1 MHQLLRILTKRFSYA
16 AIQLFGAS
24 IVIFVIVRLLPGDPV
39 TTLLGAVVQPEQI
52 EAQKHRL
59 GLDKSVVEQYWIWLK
74 NFFNGD
80 LGTSFVTS
88 NPVITD
94 LGQRLPATFELILLA
109 LFVTIVVLVP
119 LGVLS
124 ARRSRSIY
132 VRTVDRGVHTYG
144 MFAGA
149 TPDFWL
155 AILLVVVF
163 YTQVGW
169 APAPLGRLDIAMAAP
184 PDRTGFLT
192 IDSIIAGRWDAF
204 WNAVA
209 HLAMPVATLTFVYGA
224 PILKMTRQTVTRM
237 LESEF
242 IQQGRA
248 AGLSEFTLLR
258 IALKNSLPP
267 VITLGGVTFGY
278 VIGGAVLVETVFA
291 WGGFGQYAVQAIGNA
306 DFFAIQGFVLVAT
319 ALSIV
324 IFLIV
329 DLLHYA
335 IDPRLE
341 MN

>member
-1 MHQLLRILTKRFSYA
+1 M
-16 AIQLFGAS
+16 
-24 IVIFVIVRLLPGDPV
+24 IVRLLPGDPV
-39 TTLLGAVVQPEQI
+39 TALLGSVVQPEQI
-52 EAQKHRL
+52 AAQKHRL

-74 NFFNGD
+74 DLFNGD

-88 NPVITD
+88 NPVFKD
-94 LGQRLPATFELILLA
+94 LGDRLPATFELILLA
-109 LFVTIVVLVP
+109 LFLTMVLLVP
-119 LGVLS
+119 LAVLS
-124 ARRSRSIY
+124 ARRTRSIY
-132 VRTVDRGVHTYG
+132 SKTVDRGVSTYG
-144 MFAGA
+144 MLAGA

-155 AILLVVVF
+155 AILLVVIF
-163 YTQVGW
+163 YSQLHW
-169 APAPLGRLDIAMAAP
+169 APAPLGRLDIALVAP

-192 IDSIIAGRWDAF
+192 IDSIIAGRWDALGS
-204 WNAVA
+204 AAA

-224 PILKMTRQTVTRM
+224 PILKMTRLTMMRM
-237 LESEF
+237 LESEY

-278 VIGGAVLVETVFA
+278 AIGGSVLVETVFS

-306 DFFAIQGFVLVAT
+306 DFFAVQGFVLIAT

-335 IDPRLE
+335 IDPRVE
-341 MN
+341 MQ